1 MRIALL
7 FLSLA
12 SFSCFAQS
20 TPKFTKKQVLSD
32 LKSLMTSLEEAHY
45 DMYVYTPKE
54 KIDSIYRELSSS
66 VKEDSLSL
74 LKTTNLL
81 QRLTSAVNNG
91 HTEIFFPISSYLT
104 YAEGGGTVFPIE
116 IAFENDRAL
125 IRKNWSDIPELE
137 PGTEVISIDEMSISE
152 LLEKFYLQVSAERPY
167 FKNAKI
173 EFYSIPRMYWQVFGE
188 KENFSV
194 EAKIEEEIK
203 KYEVKPVKVFDGY
216 EGRRTEVLNASM
228 QLKFLEG
235 AAYLNPGNLFG
246 DEDKYRKFIDS
257 SFAAIQ
263 ESKAS
268 NLIIDLR
275 NNQGGDDSF
284 GDYMVSYIAD
294 KPFQW
299 SSEFTLKTS
308 SFLKDNIRKTRDTTS
323 TFWASALT
331 HEDGEVYPY
340 EFEPFQP
347 QPAEKRFTGK
357 VFVLVNRQSHS
368 QSTVTASQIQDYG
381 FGTIV
386 GEETGEF
393 PTLYASVFKF
403 QLPETGIEVQVSKG
417 YMVRVNGSREARGVV
432 PDIFIQDHLLDEQ
445 DEILEGLLEKINTD
459 R

>member
-1 MRIALL
+1 MRIAFL
-7 FLSLA
+7 FLA
-12 SFSCFAQS
+12 INSFACFAQS

-32 LKSLMTSLEEAHY
+32 LKSLRSSLEEAHY

-54 KIDSIYRELSSS
+54 KIDSIYLELTSS

-91 HTEIFFPISSYLT
+91 HTEIFFPIQSYLT
-104 YAEGGGTVFPIE
+104 YAEGGGTIFPLE

-125 IRKNWSDIPELE
+125 IRKNWSDIPELK
-137 PGTEVISIDEMSISE
+137 PGTEVISIDKMSISE
-152 LLEKFYLQVSAERPY
+152 LLEKIYPQVSAERPY

-173 EFYSIPRMYWQVFGE
+173 EFFSFPRMYWQVFGE
-188 KENFSV
+188 KESFSV
-194 EAKIEEEIK
+194 EARIEGEIK
-203 KYEVKPVKVFDGY
+203 KYEVKSVKVFEGY
-216 EGRRTEVLNASM
+216 EGKRTEVFNASM
-228 QLKFLEG
+228 QLKFLDG

-268 NLIIDLR
+268 HLIIDLR

-294 KPFQW
+294 QPFKW
-299 SSEFTLKTS
+299 SSDFTLKTS

-323 TFWASALT
+323 AFWASALT
-331 HEDGEVYPY
+331 HEDGEIYAY
-340 EFEPFQP
+340 EFEPYQP
-347 QPAEKRFTGK
+347 QPAEKRFEGK
-357 VFVLVNRQSHS
+357 VYVLVNRQSHS

-381 FGTIV
+381 FATIV

-417 YMVRVNGSREARGVV
+417 YMVRVNGSVEEHGVI
-432 PDIFIQDHLLDEQ
+432 PDIFIKDHLLDEK
-445 DEILEGLLEKINTD
+445 DEILEGVLD
-459 R
+459 RIKSDQ

>member
-1 MRIALL
+1 MRSVFL
-7 FLSLA
+7 FLFFA
-12 SFSCFAQS
+12 SFSCFAQLS
-20 TPKFTKKQVLSD
+20 SRFSKEQVLSD
-32 LKSLMTSLEEAHY
+32 LKSLRSSLEEAHY
-45 DMYVYTPKE
+45 DMYVYTPRKT
-54 KIDSIYRELSSS
+54 IDSIYQELSSS

-74 LKTTNLL
+74 LETTNLL

-91 HTEIFFPISSYLT
+91 HTEIFFPIQSYLT
-104 YAEGGGTVFPIE
+104 YAEGGGTIFPIE

-137 PGTEVISIDEMSISE
+137 PGTEIISIDEMSISE
-152 LLEKFYLQVSAERPY
+152 LLENIHPQVSAERNY

-194 EAKIEEEIK
+194 EARIDGKIK
-203 KYEVKPVKVFDGY
+203 KYQVNAVKVFEGY
-216 EGRRTEVLNASM
+216 EGKRSEVLNASM
-228 QLKFLEG
+228 QLKFVDG
-235 AAYLNPGNLFG
+235 VAYLNPGDLFG

-275 NNQGGDDSF
+275 NNQGGNDSF

-299 SSEFTLKTS
+299 SSDFTLKTS

-323 TFWASALT
+323 AFWSSALT
-331 HEDGEVYPY
+331 HEDGEIYPY

-347 QPAEKRFTGK
+347 QPVEKRFEGK
-357 VFVLVNRQSHS
+357 VYVLVNRQSHS

-417 YMVRVNGSREARGVV
+417 YMVRVNGSREARGLV

-445 DEILEGLLEKINTD
+445 DEILEGLLEKINAD

>member
-1 MRIALL
+1 MRIFLLL
-7 FLSLA
+7 FLWV
-12 SFSCFAQS
+12 SFSSFAQYS
-20 TPKFTKKQVLSD
+20 SRFSKEQVLSD
-32 LKSLMTSLEEAHY
+32 LKSLRSSLEEAHY
-45 DMYVYTPKE
+45 NMYVYTPKE
-54 KIDSIYRELSSS
+54 KIDSIYLELSSS
-66 VKEDSLSL
+66 VKDDSLSL
-74 LKTTNLL
+74 LEATNLL

-91 HTEIFFPISSYLT
+91 HTEIFFPIPSYLT

-116 IAFENDRAL
+116 IAFENNRAL

-137 PGTEVISIDEMSISE
+137 PGTEVISIDEMSMTQ
-152 LLEKFYLQVSAERPY
+152 LLERIYPQVSAERPY

-188 KENFSV
+188 KENFKV
-194 EAKIEEEIK
+194 KARIQGEIK
-203 KYEVKPVKVFDGY
+203 KYEVQAVKIFEGY
-216 EGRRTEVLNASM
+216 EDKRSEVLNASM
-228 QLKFLEG
+228 QLKFLDG

-263 ESKAS
+263 ESQAS

-275 NNQGGDDSF
+275 NNQGGDNSF
-284 GDYMVSYIAD
+284 GDYMASYIAD

-299 SSEFTLKTS
+299 SSSFTLKTS

-323 TFWASALT
+323 AFWSSALS
-331 HEDGEVYPY
+331 HENGEIYPY

-357 VFVLVNRQSHS
+357 VYVLVNRQSHS

-417 YMVRVNGSREARGVV
+417 YMVRVNGSREARGVM

-445 DEILEGLLEKINTD
+445 DEILEGLLEKINAD

>member
-1 MRIALL
+1 MRILLLL
-7 FLSLA
+7 FLAA
-12 SFSCFAQS
+12 SFSSFAQLS
-20 TPKFTKKQVLSD
+20 SRFSQEQVLSD
-32 LKSLMTSLEEAHY
+32 LKSLRSSLEEAHY
-45 DMYVYTPKE
+45 NMYVYTPKE
-54 KIDSIYRELSSS
+54 KIDSIYLELSSS

-91 HTEIFFPISSYLT
+91 HTEISFPIPSYLT

-116 IAFENDRAL
+116 IAFENDLAL

-137 PGTEVISIDEMSISE
+137 PGTEVISIDEMSIQE
-152 LLEKFYLQVSAERPY
+152 LLEEIYPQVSAERPY

-194 EAKIEEEIK
+194 EVRIEGEIK
-203 KYEVKPVKVFDGY
+203 KFEVRAVTVFEGY

-228 QLKFLEG
+228 RLKFLDG
-235 AAYLNPGNLFG
+235 AAYLNTGDLFG

-263 ESKAS
+263 ENKSS

-323 TFWASALT
+323 AFWASALA
-331 HEDGEVYPY
+331 HQDGEIYPY
-340 EFEPFQP
+340 EFEPYQP

-357 VFVLVNRQSHS
+357 VYVLVNRQSHS

-393 PTLYASVFKF
+393 PTLYASVFRF

-417 YMVRVNGSREARGVV
+417 YMVRVNGSKEARGVV
-432 PDIFIQDHLLDEQ
+432 PDILIQDHLLDEQ
-445 DEILEGLLEKINTD
+445 DEILEGLLEKINAD

>member
-1 MRIALL
+1 MRSIFL
-7 FLSLA
+7 FLFFA
-12 SFSCFAQS
+12 SFSCFAQLS
-20 TPKFTKKQVLSD
+20 SRFSKEQVLSD
-32 LKSLMTSLEEAHY
+32 LKSLRSSLEEAHY
-45 DMYVYTPKE
+45 DMYVYTPRKT
-54 KIDSIYRELSSS
+54 IDSIYQELSSS

-74 LKTTNLL
+74 LETTNLL

-91 HTEIFFPISSYLT
+91 HTEIFFPIQSYLT

-116 IAFENDRAL
+116 IAFENDLAL

-137 PGTEVISIDEMSISE
+137 PGTEIISIDEMSISE
-152 LLEKFYLQVSAERPY
+152 LLENIHPQVSAERNY

-194 EAKIEEEIK
+194 EARIDGKIK
-203 KYEVKPVKVFDGY
+203 KYQVNAVKVFEGY
-216 EGRRTEVLNASM
+216 EGKRSEVLNASM
-228 QLKFLEG
+228 QLKFVDG
-235 AAYLNPGNLFG
+235 VAYLNPGDLFG

-275 NNQGGDDSF
+275 NNQGGNDSF

-299 SSEFTLKTS
+299 SSDFTLKTS

-323 TFWASALT
+323 AFWSSALT
-331 HEDGEVYPY
+331 HEDGEIYPY

-347 QPAEKRFTGK
+347 QPVEKRFEGK
-357 VFVLVNRQSHS
+357 VYVLVNRQSHS

-417 YMVRVNGSREARGVV
+417 YMVRVNGSREARGLV

-445 DEILEGLLEKINTD
+445 DEILEGLLEKINAD

>member
-7 FLSLA
+7 ILCLA

-20 TPKFTKKQVLSD
+20 TPKLTKKQVLSD
-32 LKSLMTSLEEAHY
+32 LKFLYESLEEAHY
-45 DMYVYTPKE
+45 DMYVYTPRE
-54 KIDSIYRELSSS
+54 TIDSIYLKLSSS
-66 VKEDSLSL
+66 VKKDSLSL
-74 LKTTNLL
+74 LETTNLL
-81 QRLTSAVNNG
+81 QRMSSAVNNG
-91 HTEIFFPISSYLT
+91 HTEIFFPIQSYLT
-104 YAEGGGTVFPIE
+104 YAEGGGTIFPLE

-125 IRKNWSDIPELE
+125 IRKNWSDIPALE
-137 PGTEVISIDEMSISE
+137 PGTEIISIDEMNISE
-152 LLEKFYLQVSAERPY
+152 LLEKIYPQVSAERPY

-173 EFYSIPRMYWQVFGE
+173 EFFSFPRMYWQVFGE
-188 KENFSV
+188 KESFNV
-194 EAKIEEEIK
+194 EARIEGKIK
-203 KYEVKPVKVFDGY
+203 KYEVQAVKVFEGY

-228 QLKFLEG
+228 QLKFLDG

-268 NLIIDLR
+268 YLIIDLR

-294 KPFQW
+294 QPFKW
-299 SSEFTLKTS
+299 SSSFTLKTS

-323 TFWASALT
+323 AFWASALT
-331 HEDGEVYPY
+331 HEDGEIYAY

-347 QPAEKRFTGK
+347 QPAEKRFEGK
-357 VFVLVNRQSHS
+357 VYVLVNRQSHS

-381 FGTIV
+381 FATIV

-417 YMVRVNGSREARGVV
+417 YMVRVNGSTEERGVI
-432 PDIFIQDHLLDEQ
+432 PDIFIRDHLLDEQ
-445 DEILEGLLEKINTD
+445 DEILEGLLEKINAD

>member
-1 MRIALL
+1 MRVFLLL
-7 FLSLA
+7 FLCA
-12 SFSCFAQS
+12 SFSGFAQLS
-20 TPKFTKKQVLSD
+20 SRFSKEQVLSD
-32 LKSLMTSLEEAHY
+32 LKSLRSSLEEAHY

-54 KIDSIYRELSSS
+54 KIDSIYLQLTSS

-91 HTEIFFPISSYLT
+91 HTEIFFPIQSYLT
-104 YAEGGGTVFPIE
+104 YGEGGGTIFPLE

-125 IRKNWSDIPELE
+125 IRKNWSDIPGLE
-137 PGTEVISIDEMSISE
+137 PGSEVISINEMSIEE
-152 LLEKFYLQVSAERPY
+152 LLEKIYPQVSAERPY

-173 EFYSIPRMYWQVFGE
+173 EFFSFPRMYWQVFGE
-188 KENFSV
+188 KESFSV
-194 EAKIEEEIK
+194 EARIEGEIK
-203 KYEVKPVKVFDGY
+203 KYEVKSVKVFEGY
-216 EGRRTEVLNASM
+216 EGKRTEVFNASM
-228 QLKFLEG
+228 QLKFLDG

-257 SFAAIQ
+257 SFATIQ
-263 ESKAS
+263 ESEVS
-268 NLIIDLR
+268 YLIIDLR

-294 KPFQW
+294 QPFKW
-299 SSEFTLKTS
+299 SSDFTLKTS

-323 TFWASALT
+323 AFWASALT
-331 HEDGEVYPY
+331 HEDGKIYAY

-347 QPAEKRFTGK
+347 QPAEKRFEGK
-357 VFVLVNRQSHS
+357 VYVLVNRQSHS

-381 FGTIV
+381 FATIV

-417 YMVRVNGSREARGVV
+417 YMVRVNGSKEARGVV
-432 PDIFIQDHLLDEQ
+432 PDILIQDHLLDEQ
-445 DEILEGLLEKINTD
+445 DEILEGLLEKINAD